1 MFEYFTTRKHA
12 LSRRTV
18 SRVSPLSR
26 ACWVALTSARSL
38 ECGVWRP
45 LSRRTVRL
53 PHTRHG
59 SRSPVITVAAAQRAR
74 GARDGGAEQRPLARC
89 RCSVCQPETRALP
102 LHARL
107 LPCPVTRRALA
118 RPPHR
123 ARSARLLA
131 AAAARPA
138 PPRLPPLLT
147 RTPRRRRSGTDGA
160 ATALSGRCS
169 APPSRAPRARC
180 AAAAAPPSPSV
191 SRRMVCGA
199 RTGHAQRTR
208 QLVLSSTAASPP
220 PYQPRRAAA
229 AAAAPAAA
237 PVVPSRTYFKTK

>member
-1 MFEYFTTRKHA
+1 MREGAWVGRAPDGPGNGRHVEEWGCWR
-12 LSRRTV
+12 LERRGEPLCCAADSPSSDPARGGEPRPV
-18 SRVSPLSR
+18 SLVRGRRSVYPPPPPAPARPPARPQASPHR
-26 ACWVALTSARSL
+26 RRGSARGEHL
-38 ECGVWRP
+38 
-45 LSRRTVRL
+45 
-53 PHTRHG
+53 
-59 SRSPVITVAAAQRAR
+59 
-74 GARDGGAEQRPLARC
+74 
-89 RCSVCQPETRALP
+89 LP
-102 LHARL
+102 LVARL
-107 LPCPVTRRALA
+107 LPFPVTRRALA

-199 RTGHAQRTR
+199 RTRGTR
-208 QLVLSSTAASPP
+208 SAHGLVG
-220 PYQPRRAAA
+220 
-229 AAAAPAAA
+229 
-237 PVVPSRTYFKTK
+237 